1 MENEIKDYL
10 ILFIDEF
17 GDRAIE
23 KMAEKLN
30 RVHRGNDN
38 PILYNEESY
47 DHLDW
52 FYVAEAKQTTKYN
65 PEGMKVR
72 QKIIRKLKD
81 GI

>member
-30 RVHRGNDN
+30 RVHRGNAIN
-38 PILYNEESY
+38 
-47 DHLDW
+47 
-52 FYVAEAKQTTKYN
+52 
-65 PEGMKVR
+65 
-72 QKIIRKLKD
+72 IIRGWKEELGKKKYAESKNEA
-81 GI
+81 

>member
-1 MENEIKDYL
+1 MKPNYTDIINESKNCDLYSKKYIKT
-10 ILFIDEF
+10 
-17 GDRAIE
+17 
-23 KMAEKLN
+23 KK
-30 RVHRGNDN
+30 DN

-52 FYVAEAKQTTKYN
+52 LYVAEAKQTTKYN

-72 QKIIRKLKD
+72 QKIIRRLKD

>member
-1 MENEIKDYL
+1 MENEVKDYL

-30 RVHRGNDN
+30 RVHRDN

-52 FYVAEAKQTTKYN
+52 LYVAEAKQTTKYN

>member
-1 MENEIKDYL
+1 MEDEIKDYL

-30 RVHRGNDN
+30 RVHREDN

-52 FYVAEAKQTTKYN
+52 LYVAEAKQTTKYN

-72 QKIIRKLKD
+72 QKIIS
-81 GI
+81 IE

>member
-30 RVHRGNDN
+30 RVHRGNAIN
-38 PILYNEESY
+38 
-47 DHLDW
+47 
-52 FYVAEAKQTTKYN
+52 
-65 PEGMKVR
+65 
-72 QKIIRKLKD
+72 IIRGWMEELGKKKYAESKNEA
-81 GI
+81 

>member
-30 RVHRGNDN
+30 RVHRGNAIN
-38 PILYNEESY
+38 I
-47 DHLDW
+47 
-52 FYVAEAKQTTKYN
+52 T
-65 PEGMKVR
+65 VR
-72 QKIIRKLKD
+72 GFISVPTLKD
-81 GI
+81 KYSPKNKI

>member
-30 RVHRGNDN
+30 RVHRGNAIN
-38 PILYNEESY
+38 
-47 DHLDW
+47 
-52 FYVAEAKQTTKYN
+52 
-65 PEGMKVR
+65 
-72 QKIIRKLKD
+72 IIRGWMEELGKKKYAKSKNEA
-81 GI
+81 

>member
-1 MENEIKDYL
+1 MENEVKDYL

-30 RVHRGNDN
+30 RVHRDN

-52 FYVAEAKQTTKYN
+52 LYVAEAKQTTKYN

-72 QKIIRKLKD
+72 QKIIRKPKD

>member
-1 MENEIKDYL
+1 MKPNYTDIINEAKNYDLYS
-10 ILFIDEF
+10 
-17 GDRAIE
+17 R
-23 KMAEKLN
+23 KVK
-30 RVHRGNDN
+30 VKKDN
-38 PILYNEESY
+38 PILFNEESY

>member
-30 RVHRGNDN
+30 RVHRGNAIN
-38 PILYNEESY
+38 IVRGWMEELGKKKYAESKNE
-47 DHLDW
+47 
-52 FYVAEAKQTTKYN
+52 A
-65 PEGMKVR
+65 
-72 QKIIRKLKD
+72 
-81 GI
+81 